1 MPGGSESRGFH
12 MEKRLG
18 DVHDVGVVQNKG
30 SRVSL
35 QQCEY
40 DGGLNQ
46 GLNGLKLHILVR
58 KREVAVGR

>member
-1 MPGGSESRGFH
+1 

-35 QQCEY
+35 HQCEY
-40 DGGLNQ
+40 HVSLNQ
-46 GLNGLKLHILVR
+46 GLEWTNTAHFSP
-58 KREVAVGR
+58 

>member
-1 MPGGSESRGFH
+1 

-35 QQCEY
+35 HQCEY
-40 DGGLNQ
+40 HVSLNQ
-46 GLNGLKLHILVR
+46 GLNGLILHILVR
-58 KREVAVGR
+58 KGEVTVDR

>member
-1 MPGGSESRGFH
+1 